1 LELSTAKEGLPG
13 KNIPADHSL
22 FDVYHRSFEILRADT
37 PDLLEAAHR
46 LRYQV
51 FCVENHIFSIDD
63 NPGEWERDVYDSHS
77 IQAVLRHRAT
87 NAIAGT
93 VRLVLPPV
101 DVPFGCLPIYN
112 VCPDMLRR
120 PDLVPIERTAELGRF
135 AISKDFR
142 RRAGDGLYG
151 RFNDAEAL
159 RADLR
164 RVIPHMSLGLISA
177 ALQFGRENGI
187 DYCCVVMEP
196 SLLRLLTR
204 FGIHF
209 TPFGPPVE
217 YHGLRQPCCA
227 EVTPLVAR
235 VEREHREVWQVLTE
249 NGRFW
254 PATLPAQDALEI
266 L

>member
-1 LELSTAKEGLPG
+1 M
-13 KNIPADHSL
+13 I
-22 FDVYHRSFEILRADT
+22 
-37 PDLLEAAHR
+37 EAAHR

-51 FCVENHIFSIDD
+51 FCVENEIFSIDD
-63 NPGEWERDVYDSHS
+63 NPGGLERDAYDSHS

-87 NAIAGT
+87 NAIAGA
-93 VRLVLPPV
+93 VRLVLPPANELS
-101 DVPFGCLPIYN
+101 GCLPIYT

-120 PDLVPIERTAELGRF
+120 PDLIPINRTAELGRF

-151 RFNDAEAL
+151 RVHDAEEAPT
-159 RADLR
+159 DWR

-177 ALQFGRENGI
+177 ALQFGQENGI
-187 DYCCVVMEP
+187 DHCCVVMEP
-196 SLLRLLTR
+196 ALLRLLTR

-217 YHGLRQPCCA
+217 YHGVRQPCCA
-227 EVTPLVAR
+227 EVTRLVAR
-235 VEREHREVWQVLTE
+235 VEREYPEVWQVLTE

-254 PATLPAQDALEI
+254 PATLPGAVYDGDRIAVGG
-266 L
+266 